1 MTCLINVS
9 LFLILVLSPGFLLH
23 WPTNLMGSFCPCI
36 LLPSLPPW
44 FPTFQ
49 FSVLQPC
56 SGAAS
61 LWAESLVRGP
71 LQIWPRILS
80 ACGALTGLAPALA
93 GHSETIRARHC
104 IHPGEAWRD
113 LLRDGKET
121 KLGKHMEGWSAMWL
135 LTEQA
140 GCHVLHGVRPALEA
154 APAQVHGAGW
164 KSGSR
169 PGGGQALGRMGISQL
184 LPYLSLFPFLF
195 SLPFSLLP
203 YLFLQTS
210 LIQLK
215 GTHRRMF
222 RQARAHLWL
231 CFLVVSVA
239 LGLRGSWRQPSWL
252 IAVTR

>member
-1 MTCLINVS
+1 M
-9 LFLILVLSPGFLLH
+9 
-23 WPTNLMGSFCPCI
+23 
-36 LLPSLPPW
+36 
-44 FPTFQ
+44 
-49 FSVLQPC
+49 
-56 SGAAS
+56 
-61 LWAESLVRGP
+61 RGP
-71 LQIWPRILS
+71 LQIWLEILS
-80 ACGALTGLAPALA
+80 AGGALTGLTPALA

-140 GCHVLHGVRPALEA
+140 GCCVLHGVRPALEA
-154 APAQVHGAGW
+154 APAAAPAQVHGAGC

-169 PGGGQALGRMGISQL
+169 PGEGQALGRMGISQL
-184 LPYLSLFPFLF
+184 LPYLSLFPLLF
-195 SLPFSLLP
+195 FFLPFSLLP

-222 RQARAHLWL
+222 RQARAHL
-231 CFLVVSVA
+231 
-239 LGLRGSWRQPSWL
+239 
-252 IAVTR
+252 